1 MKINAIF
8 SLLLCVYIFVSFG
21 PRVYIGFRNKWYTFS
36 HNFYL
41 FFTLVLKTLVNCH
54 ITICI
59 YICEIIILF
68 IFNYSPEKKKKKSC
82 GIYFYSHK
90 HNLYVYIQK
99 NKNKKQRRKRRKI
112 FKTCVAL
119 GYEVTCPVVGVENVS
134 A

>member
-1 MKINAIF
+1 LKINAIF

-21 PRVYIGFRNKWYTFS
+21 PRVYIGLRNKWYTFS

-68 IFNYSPEKKKKKSC
+68 IFNYSPEKKKKSC